1 MKSKKVEKQ
10 VRKQYSRE
18 FKKEAL
24 LRAERDGAAA
34 AAKDLGLNVS
44 QLYSWR
50 AKDRASGQVSEAAPG
65 AVRERS
71 PEARVGAARR
81 RKRVSKKSGGV
92 LREDPK

>member
-10 VRKQYSRE
+10 VRKQYSPE

-24 LRAERDGAAA
+24 LRAERDGAAV

-50 AKDRASGQVSEAAPG
+50 AKDRASDQVSEDQRLAQS
-65 AVRERS
+65 EN
-71 PEARVGAARR
+71 ARL
-81 RKRVSKKSGGV
+81 KRIVADMTLDAQAMKELLAKKW
-92 LREDPK
+92 